1 MRSKV
6 KFLTVVAVT
15 AASLMSVQAVA
26 DKNVRCESKN
36 YQYHMCRVDTHGYV
50 RLERQHS
57 RTDCQ
62 QGRNWDYD
70 RRGIWVDDGCSAD
83 FVVESRHH
91 TDGHSEHKGKNAV
104 AAVAAIALIAAAT
117 AAASD
122 NKHDDRYHDNDY
134 HHGGHSS
141 YLPDWMVGKFKGYNM
156 QYGAEVRLGITE
168 SGRAAAKVGGTKLS
182 GYVNDGRLYIG
193 DAEFYIERAGD
204 GFNTV
209 QIGDRSNKVHY
220 TRR

>member
-1 MRSKV
+1 
-6 KFLTVVAVT
+6 
-15 AASLMSVQAVA
+15 
-26 DKNVRCESKN
+26 
-36 YQYHMCRVDTHGYV
+36 
-50 RLERQHS
+50 
-57 RTDCQ
+57 
-62 QGRNWDYD
+62 
-70 RRGIWVDDGCSAD
+70 
-83 FVVESRHH
+83 
-91 TDGHSEHKGKNAV
+91 
-104 AAVAAIALIAAAT
+104 
-117 AAASD
+117 
-122 NKHDDRYHDNDY
+122 
-134 HHGGHSS
+134 
-141 YLPDWMVGKFKGYNM
+141 MVGKFKGYNM